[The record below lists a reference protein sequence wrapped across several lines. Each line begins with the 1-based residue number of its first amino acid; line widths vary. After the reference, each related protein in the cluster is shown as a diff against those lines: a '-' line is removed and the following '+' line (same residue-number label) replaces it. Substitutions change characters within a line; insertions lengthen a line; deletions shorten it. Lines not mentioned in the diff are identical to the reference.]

1 MSRQW
6 WWEQPDGLRIV
17 VDDNSDLM
25 CHLTS
30 AVGLQTNIGTAEK
43 YWEKV
48 HFIYMYIYASV
59 SKLEVL
65 SGKKEL

>member
-1 MSRQW
+1 M
-6 WWEQPDGLRIV
+6 
-17 VDDNSDLM
+17 DDNSDLM